1 MNWPLRLEFFIGFV
15 AIFSVFRSASGSEG
29 MLTPQFAVSFRESP
43 AGMETSLTRAITI
56 IALTCFLVVGAAATS
71 ILSRDSVPM
80 PRSAAEDSAPLHP
93 VSNKEG
99 KKDRLAVVA
108 YALAAYEQPPQ
119 TPAQAQ
125 LQAQA
130 QAAIPDLGASLRQA
144 YASAE
149 PADVGLPK
157 LNEPAKLTEPANP
170 PASEQPSAVASPKP
184 KAAAAKPA
192 SQKNYALLS
201 DAQIAGIKERLKLTS
216 SQEYYWPAVETAL
229 RAVARKIHQKRQ
241 VDPNATGL
249 PIDPDSD
256 EVQQLKSAAMPL
268 LFQLREDQ
276 KNEVRSLARV
286 IGLERVAAM
295 I

>member
-1 MNWPLRLEFFIGFV
+1 LE
-15 AIFSVFRSASGSEG
+15 AIFSAFRRADGFEG
-29 MLTPQFAVSFRESP
+29 MLTPQFVFSFKGSR

-56 IALTCFLVVGAAATS
+56 VALTCFLVVGAAATS

-80 PRSAAEDSAPLHP
+80 PRNVVEDVAPAHP
-93 VSNKEG
+93 VSNKES

-108 YALAAYEQPPQ
+108 YALAAYESQPQ

-125 LQAQA
+125 LQAKA
-130 QAAIPDLGASLRQA
+130 QAAIPDLTASLRQA

-149 PADVGLPK
+149 PTDVGLPK
-157 LNEPAKLTEPANP
+157 LTEPP
-170 PASEQPSAVASPKP
+170 VSEPVAAQPSVPAPKP
-184 KAAAAKPA
+184 KAVAKPA
-192 SQKNYALLS
+192 TQKNYALLS

-241 VDPNATGL
+241 TDPNATGM

-286 IGLERVAAM
+286 IGLDKVAAM